1 MRPKNR
7 SAIFALIFL
16 TTLPLF
22 AQNEEKVLSLSLEEC
37 ILKTLKNNLG
47 LAVEALGP
55 EIADLSVS
63 LANEKF
69 LPALAFNYNKQDTR
83 SASYSFLDAEQTVA
97 TLQNDY
103 SVQISQLMPTGGN
116 FSLGL
121 TGYMTDTNRRATTIN
136 PRYGNTL
143 RFSFSQPLLK
153 DFGPKMTRRDI
164 LTAQNNRDIAEM
176 NFTKALED
184 TLYSAESA
192 YWNLVYSIENLKVRH
207 QSLKLAQE
215 LLEKNR
221 AEIEAGTL
229 APIEILT
236 AQADVATRQ
245 ADILEAEAMVKNSE
259 DLLKT
264 IINLPAEIENAAE
277 VRILPSDSP
286 SVVKEDISLEKSL
299 QTAMQNRPDLQATRI
314 DLKNKELNLSYAK
327 NQLFPDLRLQA
338 SYWSPGISGDQILYE
353 GGNALTG
360 KIIGRI
366 PGGSS
371 DALKD
376 AINFKYKNWSAG
388 LTLTFPLNS
397 LLSRALYAQAKLNFE
412 QAQLRIRNQEQQVFL
427 EIKTAVR
434 AVETNAQR
442 VEAYKAARELAQK
455 KLEAE
460 EEKLKVGLSTNY
472 FVLQYQRDLANAQIM
487 ELRAI
492 VDYNISLANLR
503 RVQGKGFS
511 KPEVS
516 LLRKKDP
523 SLSQDLRQ
531 KNLRP
536 IVLKENHHENKN

>member
-1 MRPKNR
+1 MSQKVRRWIIP
-7 SAIFALIFL
+7 LMFL
-16 TTLPLF
+16 VSFPLWG
-22 AQNEEKVLSLSLEEC
+22 QEGEKILSLSLEDC

-47 LAVEALGP
+47 LAVEALAP
-55 EIADLSVS
+55 EIADLSIS

-69 LPALAFNYNKQDTR
+69 MPSLTFSFNKQDTR

-97 TLQNDY
+97 TLQDDY
-103 SVQISQLMPTGGN
+103 SGQVSQLIPTGGN
-116 FSLGL
+116 FSIGL
-121 TGYMTDTNRRATTIN
+121 TGYMIDTNRRATTIN
-136 PRYGNTL
+136 PRYGNTI
-143 RFSFSQPLLK
+143 RFNFSQPLLK
-153 DFGPKMTRRDI
+153 DFGFKMTRREI
-164 LTAQNNRDIAEM
+164 LLAQNNRDISEM
-176 NFTKALED
+176 NFNQALEN
-184 TLYSAESA
+184 TIFSAESA
-192 YWNLVYSIENLKVRH
+192 YWNLVYSIENLKVRQ
-207 QSLKLAQE
+207 QSLRLAQE

-264 IINLPAEIENAAE
+264 IINLPAEMENAGE
-277 VRILPSDSP
+277 IRIIPSDSP
-286 SVVKEDISLEKSL
+286 SLIKEDISLEKAL
-299 QTAMQNRPDLQATRI
+299 QTAMQNRPDLQANRI

-327 NQLFPDLRLQA
+327 NQLFPDLRFQA

-366 PGGSS
+366 PGGSA

-376 AINFKYKNWSAG
+376 AVHFKYKNWSAG
-388 LTLTFPLNS
+388 LTLTFPLNN
-397 LLSRALYAQAKLNFE
+397 LLSRALYAQAKLNLE
-412 QAQLRIRNQEQQVFL
+412 QARLRIKNQEQQIFL

-442 VEAYKAARELAQK
+442 VEAYKAARELAEK

-472 FVLQYQRDLANAQIM
+472 FVLQYQRDLASAQIM

-492 VDYNISLANLR
+492 VDYNISLANLK
-503 RVQGKGFS
+503 RVQGIGADKRYLS
-511 KPEVS
+511 ALKVRDKEASES
-516 LLRKKDP
+516 LD
-523 SLSQDLRQ
+523 
-531 KNLRP
+531 
-536 IVLKENHHENKN
+536 

>member
-1 MRPKNR
+1 MRFKNR
-7 SAIFALIFL
+7 APAYLFVLLLLMAM
-16 TTLPLF
+16 PLF
-22 AQNEEKVLSLSLEEC
+22 AQNEEKTLSLSLEEC
-37 ILKTLKNNLG
+37 IQKALRNNLG
-47 LAVEALGP
+47 LAVEALSP

-69 LPALAFNYNKQDTR
+69 MPSLALSYNKQDTR

-103 SVQISQLMPTGGN
+103 SAQLSQLLPTGGT
-116 FSLGL
+116 FSLSL
-121 TGYMTDTNRRATTIN
+121 TGYRTDTNRRATTIN
-136 PRYGNTL
+136 PRYGNTI
-143 RFSFSQPLLK
+143 RFTFSHPLLK
-153 DFGPKMTRRDI
+153 DFGLKMTRRDVLI
-164 LTAQNNRDIAEM
+164 AQNNRTISEM
-176 NFTKALED
+176 NFNQALED
-184 TLYSAESA
+184 TLYRVESA
-192 YWNLVYSIENLKVRH
+192 YWNFVYSIENLKVRR

-264 IINLPAEIENAAE
+264 IINLPAEMENANE
-277 VRILPSDSP
+277 VRIIPSDSP
-286 SVVKEDISLEKSL
+286 IVIQEEISLEKAL
-299 QTAMQNRPDLQATRI
+299 QVAMQNRPDLQATR
-314 DLKNKELNLSYAK
+314 LETKNRELNLSYAK

-353 GGNALTG
+353 GGNALMG

-371 DALKD
+371 DALRD
-376 AINFKYKNWSAG
+376 ALNFKYKNWSAG
-388 LTLTFPLNS
+388 LTLAFPLNNV
-397 LLSRALYAQAKLNFE
+397 LSRALYAQAKLNLE
-412 QAQLRIRNQEQQVFL
+412 QAQLRIKDQEQQIFL

-442 VEAYKAARELAQK
+442 VEAYKAARELAEK

-460 EEKLKVGLSTNY
+460 EEKFKVGLSTNY
-472 FVLQYQRDLANAQIM
+472 FILQYQRDLANAQIM

-492 VDYNISLANLR
+492 VDYNISLANLK
-503 RVQGKGFS
+503 RVQGKGHERENLVALRT
-511 KPEVS
+511 KGATMKLES
-516 LLRKKDP
+516 LD
-523 SLSQDLRQ
+523 
-531 KNLRP
+531 
-536 IVLKENHHENKN
+536 